1 MKAPILLCVAL
12 LSGHSHDLAPKHEQ
26 GQVRRTSYSFEAR
39 RSLTGRSSIV
49 NGEEHPG
56 REGVRQEQTYSAKG
70 VLVDRTVRVDDSTL
84 MVFDREYEELELN
97 LSVEVDDPFG
107 ADTDEEVSG
116 ESDLEGATVRFTR
129 EDDEFAAEF
138 PEGEAGDEEL
148 LDGLTAEF
156 PWADYLPEEDVDEK
170 DGWEIAPEVLFR
182 TFDLGGDMSLRTD
195 DEGPLDSAMK
205 EVSADS
211 DGDYGGD
218 MSATLVSVSEVDGRV
233 QAEISIE
240 VDVFLLQDRT
250 EITRAQMAEEPD
262 DLPEGMAVPELHSM
276 EEETLYEGEGTLIWD
291 VEGGYLVSLELEL
304 EFEATQTL
312 QLSLELAGQ
321 SLEIERITTF
331 EGDRSISIEVQVESN

>member
-1 MKAPILLCVAL
+1 MKTPVLISLAL
-12 LSGHSHDLAPKHEQ
+12 FLGNSHDLGIKHEV
-26 GQVRRTSYSFEAR
+26 GQVRRTSYTFEEQ
-39 RSLTGRSSIV
+39 RSLSEMSSTM
-49 NGEEHPG
+49 NGEEQGGMGDMQH
-56 REGVRQEQTYSAKG
+56 EQSYGVSG
-70 VLVDRTVRVDDSTL
+70 VFVDRTVESVDSKRT
-84 MVFDREYEELELN
+84 VFDREYEELEIN
-97 LSVEVDDPFG
+97 LSVEVDNPFG

-170 DGWEIAPEVLFR
+170 DGWEIAPELLFR

-262 DLPEGMAVPELHSM
+262 DLPEGMAVPELQSM

-312 QLSLELAGQ
+312 QLSLEFAGQ

-331 EGDRSISIEVQVESN
+331 EGDRSISIEVEVESN

>member
-56 REGVRQEQTYSAKG
+56 REGVRQEQTYSAEG

-97 LSVEVDDPFG
+97 MSVEVDNPFG

-148 LDGLTAEF
+148 LG
-156 PWADYLPEEDVDEK
+156 
-170 DGWEIAPEVLFR
+170 
-182 TFDLGGDMSLRTD
+182 
-195 DEGPLDSAMK
+195 
-205 EVSADS
+205 
-211 DGDYGGD
+211 
-218 MSATLVSVSEVDGRV
+218 
-233 QAEISIE
+233 
-240 VDVFLLQDRT
+240 
-250 EITRAQMAEEPD
+250 
-262 DLPEGMAVPELHSM
+262 
-276 EEETLYEGEGTLIWD
+276 
-291 VEGGYLVSLELEL
+291 
-304 EFEATQTL
+304 
-312 QLSLELAGQ
+312 
-321 SLEIERITTF
+321 RITCPRRTWTKRT
-331 EGDRSISIEVQVESN
+331 GGRSPPSSCSGHSTWAATCPCARTMRARWTPQ